1 MMKGMLTLAL
11 LFAGLVIADAQRQ
24 ETLFG
29 GGGFRFSGIWGAFTN
44 TYSFFDDDRGYHA
57 GGNIGLE
64 FGRSIYLGYAW
75 NKLQDDIQLPLG
87 NTSFRLRQNN
97 FILSIMPNSYALVH
111 PVISFQTG
119 GGRVNLSDGQSD
131 RVFIFQPS
139 AGMEINI
146 FTWFHLGIEG
156 GYRFITNSD
165 LPGVSQQ
172 DLSSPF
178 AQLNLRFG
186 VSWGG
191 GGRYCR

>member
-1 MMKGMLTLAL
+1 MTKKGMLTVLTVFTVLATL
-11 LFAGLVIADAQRQ
+11 TAQRQ

-44 TYSFFDDDRGYHA
+44 TYSFFDEDRGYHA

-64 FGRSIYLGYAW
+64 FGRSVYLGYAW

-111 PVISFQTG
+111 PVITFQTG
-119 GGRVNLSDGQSD
+119 GGRVTLSDGQSD

-139 AGMEINI
+139 AGMELNI
-146 FTWFHLGIEG
+146 FSWFHLGIEG
-156 GYRFITNSD
+156 GYRFVTDND
-165 LPGVSQQ
+165 LPNVDQQ
-172 DLSSPF
+172 ALSSPF
-178 AQLNLRFG
+178 AQLSLRFG
-186 VSWGG
+186 ISWGG
-191 GGRYCR
+191 YCR

>member
-1 MMKGMLTLAL
+1 MMKKGMLTALAVFIV
-11 LFAGLVIADAQRQ
+11 FAALTAQRQ

-44 TYSFFDDDRGYHA
+44 TYSFFEEDRGYHA

-64 FGRSIYLGYAW
+64 FGRSVYLGYAW

-111 PVISFQTG
+111 PVITFQTG
-119 GGRVNLSDGQSD
+119 GGRVTLSDGQSD

-156 GYRFITNSD
+156 GYRFVTDND
-165 LPGVSQQ
+165 LPNLDQQ
-172 DLSSPF
+172 AFSSPF
-178 AQLNLRFG
+178 AQLSLRFG
-186 VSWGG
+186 ISWGG
-191 GGRYCR
+191 YCR